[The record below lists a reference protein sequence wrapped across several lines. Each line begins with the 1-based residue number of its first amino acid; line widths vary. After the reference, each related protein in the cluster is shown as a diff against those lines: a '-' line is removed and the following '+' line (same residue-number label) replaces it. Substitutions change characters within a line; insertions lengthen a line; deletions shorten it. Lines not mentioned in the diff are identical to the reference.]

1 MRIPQRR
8 VEDHI
13 RELCA
18 RILVATDGDLKPAL
32 RELAQLLRGTIRHMR
47 KSATS
52 LLVEGT
58 PLAEPR
64 RRATDNE
71 SSSCRDQSQQVT
83 KA

>member
-1 MRIPQRR
+1 MRTPQRR

-18 RILVATDGDLKPAL
+18 KILAATDGDLEPAL
-32 RELAQLLRGTIRHMR
+32 QELTELLRGTIRHMR

-52 LLVEGT
+52 LLVDGT
-58 PLAEPR
+58 SLPEPR

-71 SSSCRDQSQQVT
+71 LSSFRSLR
-83 KA
+83 